1 MSSPIAPDQLVRDY
15 LAAVDRALA
24 GLPEQRRR
32 TALDELRGHIEASRG
47 PAGDA
52 TREVLDRLGDPG
64 SVAADIWRRE
74 AQRSDARPAGS
85 AEAQRTLT
93 TPTAPWPAITS
104 PTLDAPIVAAL
115 GNRTE
120 RHRSGPVVW
129 ASVTAGVVVLV
140 LIGVVVFALF
150 A

>member
-1 MSSPIAPDQLVRDY
+1 MSSPLAPDQLVRDY

-32 TALDELRGHIEASRG
+32 AALDDLSGRIAASRG

-52 TREVLDRLGDPG
+52 TRAVLDRLGDPD
-64 SVAADIWRRE
+64 SVAAEIWRRE
-74 AQRSDARPAGS
+74 AHGSDARPAGR
-85 AEAQRTLT
+85 AEAHRTLT

-115 GNRTE
+115 DNRMG
-120 RHRSGPVVW
+120 RRSGPVVW
-129 ASVTAGVVVLV
+129 ASVTVGVVALV
-140 LIGVVVFALF
+140 LIGVVVFALLS
-150 A
+150 